1 MDERLK
7 KVLVVYSTLS
17 GCTTTIARRIGVD
30 LIAYGVRPFVVSV
43 EECPRIADDVD
54 AVVFGSG
61 MRVGKFH
68 KDARDWLMANVD
80 AIAHRP
86 TAFFS
91 VGLRPATP
99 QASALAQAEKDL
111 DAAVSSLGVP
121 LHPAGSVVLPGWKR
135 SEGFNAMEKLALRV
149 YPLED
154 GDYRDWDK
162 VDGWVREVAPV
173 MLGHGPV
180 MGIRPR

>member
-30 LIAYGVRPFVVSV
+30 LIAYDARPLVASV
-43 EECPRIADDVD
+43 EEMPTIDVDVD

-61 MRVGKFH
+61 MRMGKFH
-68 KDARDWLMANVD
+68 KDARDWLMGNVD
-80 AIAHRP
+80 VLAQLP

-99 QASALAQAEKDL
+99 QGNNMAQAEHDL
-111 DAAVSSLGVP
+111 DAVVSSIGGTV
-121 LHPAGSVVLPGWKR
+121 HPVGSVVLPGWKR
-135 SEGFNAMEKLALRV
+135 SEGFNTMERIALRV

-162 VDGWVREVAPV
+162 VDAWVREVAPV
-173 MLGHGPV
+173 LLGTKARWGN
-180 MGIRPR
+180 IAQ